1 MNGDENEAV
10 TQACAKHPAW
20 NENPAARGE

>member
-10 TQACAKHPAW
+10 TQACAKRPAW
-20 NENPAARGE
+20 TENPAARGE